1 MVAVAVLIVFALLIL
16 IVEKRYRGR
25 EVDVF
30 TDFDKQKIALIRR
43 EVEILES
50 DKNLGKISANEY
62 LNRLKQLSDEL
73 ERIEEKCE
81 Q

>member
-16 IVEKRYRGR
+16 IVEKRYRER

-30 TDFDKQKIALIRR
+30 TDSDRQKIALIRR

-50 DKNLGKISANEY
+50 DKNLGKIGANEY